1 MPLAGVLVSG
11 VDTCSGRLLSVRGGH
26 MPLAGFLVSGSI
38 VTALTSFIT
47 GEDEQR
53 PDSRHT
59 GRQESP
65 VTSISGVDQQ
75 RHMSLLQRWTTA
87 SHPLFSCGIE
97 EICRLC
103 FQSSYTHCPH
113 RSIVARG
120 LLAEQISIFPVT
132 KIRWLLFFSTSCIH
146 VEIIIFI
153 RDQKWI

>member
-1 MPLAGVLVSG
+1 M
-11 VDTCSGRLLSVRGGH
+11 
-26 MPLAGFLVSGSI
+26 SGSI

-53 PDSRHT
+53 R
-59 GRQESP
+59 RQPTCRQTTVSSHLHQRCRLAEAH
-65 VTSISGVDQQ
+65 VLAIEVDN
-75 RHMSLLQRWTTA
+75 SLSA

-132 KIRWLLFFSTSCIH
+132 KNKMVITFFHKLYTC
-146 VEIIIFI
+146 
-153 RDQKWI
+153 